1 VTQEEVENVQKGL
14 VAAKLE
20 DSELTK
26 LQERQRA
33 AVDRVI
39 RSGSVREKG
48 GEQVHPDL
56 QDLNFGELED
66 KRCAVWSSLNG

>member
-1 VTQEEVENVQKGL
+1 MTQEEVENVQKGL

-39 RSGSVREKG
+39 RSGSVRGK

-66 KRCAVWSSLNG
+66 ERCAFWSSHDG